1 MFGFND
7 IVGSVSPDF
16 HWQKSLSTVGRNS
29 FRKSRLGY
37 LDVAITKIRK
47 TCMQSCA
54 IDSQQGYL
62 DVAVAKKNI
71 SETCEK
77 WSRKY
82 LVSESWGAT

>member
-1 MFGFND
+1 
-7 IVGSVSPDF
+7 
-16 HWQKSLSTVGRNS
+16 
-29 FRKSRLGY
+29 
-37 LDVAITKIRK
+37 
-47 TCMQSCA
+47 MQSCA

-82 LVSESWGAT
+82 LVSESWGAPLIPGAREIGKKKNANYLAFKELISKGFFPL

>member
-1 MFGFND
+1 
-7 IVGSVSPDF
+7 
-16 HWQKSLSTVGRNS
+16 
-29 FRKSRLGY
+29 
-37 LDVAITKIRK
+37 
-47 TCMQSCA
+47 MQSCA